1 MNNEDRYLYKLTL
14 LDKLKEHSKELS
26 IEELHAFKDYLYQ
39 AIREYKPKKVMNND
53 EKTNRT
59 P

>member
-1 MNNEDRYLYKLTL
+1 MNNEDRYYMMLTL

-39 AIREYKPKKVMNND
+39 AIREYKPKKVI
-53 EKTNRT
+53 K
-59 P
+59 